1 MASNVSAPFGF
12 RQYSGTGSAPTYE
25 QVPVRIVYNAT
36 NIFYGDPVTP
46 DTNGYVVQASSNS
59 AAQGIA
65 GIFQGCQYLSVSQK
79 RTVWSNFWPGSDV
92 ASGNTVTGYIVND
105 PNAKWIAQT
114 DATGIA
120 TTDIN
125 ANIGF
130 AIGTG
135 STLSGISGAYL
146 DTSTINTTNTLPFR
160 LVGLIDFPPGAQGTF
175 SNSQAYDYAIVA
187 FNNVATKQLTGV

>member
-1 MASNVSAPFGF
+1 MANTNAPFGF

-25 QVPVRIVYNAT
+25 QIAVRIVYNAT
-36 NIFYGDPVTP
+36 NIFFGDPVAP
-46 DTNGYVVQASSNS
+46 DANGYVVQASSNS
-59 AAQGIA
+59 VQVA
-65 GIFQGCQYLSVSQK
+65 GIFVGCQYLSVAQK
-79 RTVWSNFWPGSDV
+79 RTVWSNYWPGSDV

-105 PNAKWIAQT
+105 PNAKWVAQS

-135 STLSGISGAYL
+135 NTASGISGAYL

-160 LVGLIDFPPGAQGTF
+160 IISLIDFPPGAPGTN
-175 SNSQAYDYAIVA
+175 SNGQAYDWAVVA
-187 FNNVATKQLTGV
+187 FNNVSTKQLTGI